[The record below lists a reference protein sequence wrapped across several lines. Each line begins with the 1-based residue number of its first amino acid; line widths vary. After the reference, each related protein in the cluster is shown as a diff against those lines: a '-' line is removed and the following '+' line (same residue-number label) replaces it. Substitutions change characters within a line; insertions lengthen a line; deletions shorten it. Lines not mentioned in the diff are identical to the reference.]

1 MKVLVTGS
9 SGFIGG
15 ALVRALEAAGHDV
28 LRLVRRAPRDGEAR
42 WDPSTES
49 LDARDVEGVEVAIH
63 LAGVGIGDR
72 RWTEEHKSRVLD
84 SRVRGTRLLSETLAR
99 LGRPPEALLSAS
111 AVGFYG
117 QRGDDVLT
125 EDSAPGTDFL
135 ARVCRAWEAQTEP
148 AREAGIR
155 VVNFRSGLVLDRS
168 GGILSRMLLPF
179 RVGLGGRLGAG
190 RQWWSWITLAD
201 EVAALMHLAQTSAIS
216 GPVNLTAPNPVT
228 NAEFTEA
235 LGRVLGRPTFLPLPA
250 AALRMALGAEMA
262 RELMLASQRALPAA
276 LERGGFRWAPPR
288 LHAPPRATLGP

>member
-276 LERGGFRWAPPR
+276 LERGGFRWAHPR
-288 LHAPPRATLGP
+288 LDAALRATLGP

>member
-9 SGFIGG
+9 SGFIGS
-15 ALVRALEAAGHDV
+15 ALVRSLEAAGHDV
-28 LRLVRRAPRDGEAR
+28 LRLVRRAPHDGEAP

-49 LDARDVEGVEVAIH
+49 LDARDIEGVEVAIH

-72 RWTEEHKSRVLD
+72 RWTEEHKARVLD

-99 LGRPPEALLSAS
+99 LGHPPEALLSAS

-117 QRGDDVLT
+117 QRGDEVLT

-135 ARVCRAWEAQTEP
+135 ARVCRAWEVQTEP

-155 VVNFRSGLVLDRS
+155 VVTFRSGLVLDRS

-190 RQWWSWITLAD
+190 RQWWSWITLGD
-201 EVAALMHLAQTSAIS
+201 EVAALLHLAQTSAIS

-235 LGRVLGRPTFLPLPA
+235 LGRALGRPTFLPVPA

-276 LERGGFRWAPPR
+276 LERGGFRWAHPR
-288 LHAPPRATLGP
+288 LDAALRSTLGP

>member
-99 LGRPPEALLSAS
+99 LRRPPEALLSAS

-276 LERGGFRWAPPR
+276 LERGGFRWAHPR
-288 LHAPPRATLGP
+288 LDAALRATLGP